1 MKSDIALHEIM
12 RLDEYAQEEAEAK
25 AEAEANSTPSQSVIK
40 DDESVETS
48 LKDAPA
54 MHESISSIDIPS
66 ETVINYDEPPAMVDE
81 PTESALNDDQTV
93 TIPEDTSAASIEIH
107 EAMAMRPED
116 TSGAEPEMKSDEKVP
131 TESAIDPG
139 ESLTDSEDLPATED
153 VMKAVE
159 STTDSAKETVMN
171 AVESTTDAAQETWD
185 TVQAKAP
192 GLFDE
197 VLSAIPAF
205 FQNNRQ
211 LLINLGVFFLAL
223 VAAKLLF
230 AGLDAIDDL
239 PLVAPLLEI
248 VGLVYVVKFIW
259 NDLVREQDR
268 QKLVEKFNQTKA
280 EVLGDR

>member
-12 RLDEYAQEEAEAK
+12 RLDEYAQEEAK
-25 AEAEANSTPSQSVIK
+25 AEAEANSTLSQSVVK
-40 DDESVETS
+40 DSESVGTS

-54 MHESISSIDIPS
+54 MHESVSSIDIPS
-66 ETVINYDEPPAMVDE
+66 ETVINYDEPPAMAD
-81 PTESALNDDQTV
+81 
-93 TIPEDTSAASIEIH
+93 
-107 EAMAMRPED
+107 
-116 TSGAEPEMKSDEKVP
+116 EPEMKIDEEAATKSVDIAI
-131 TESAIDPG
+131 TEPSIDPG
-139 ESLTDSEDLPATED
+139 QSLTDPEDLPATDD

-159 STTDSAKETVMN
+159 STTDSTKEAVMN
-171 AVESTTDAAQETWD
+171 TVDSTIDAAQETWE

-192 GLFDE
+192 GVFDE
-197 VLSAIPAF
+197 ILSAIPAF

-259 NDLVREQDR
+259 DYLLREQDR
-268 QKLVEKFNQTKA
+268 HKLAEKFDRVKA
-280 EVLGDR
+280 EVLGNPQ

>member
-12 RLDEYAQEEAEAK
+12 RLDEYAQEEAEAEAK
-25 AEAEANSTPSQSVIK
+25 AESEANSTLSQSVVK
-40 DDESVETS
+40 NEESVETS
-48 LKDAPA
+48 LEDAPA
-54 MHESISSIDIPS
+54 MHESIGSLDIPS
-66 ETVINYDEPPAMVDE
+66 VTVINYGELPAMANE
-81 PTESALNDDQTV
+81 PAESNLNDETV
-93 TIPEDTSAASIEIH
+93 KVPEE
-107 EAMAMRPED
+107 
-116 TSGAEPEMKSDEKVP
+116 TSGAEPEMKIDEEAATKSVDIAT

-139 ESLTDSEDLPATED
+139 ESLTDPEDLPATED

-171 AVESTTDAAQETWD
+171 TVDSTIDAAQETWD
-185 TVQAKAP
+185 TVRAKAP

-197 VLSAIPAF
+197 LLSAIPAF
-205 FQNNRQ
+205 FQTNRQ

-239 PLVAPLLEI
+239 PLVTPLLKT

-259 NDLVREQDR
+259 NDLVRDQER
-268 QKLVEKFNQTKA
+268 QKLVEKFNKTKA
-280 EVLGDR
+280 EVLGDPQ